1 MKKLLLIAIAAAA
14 LAGCSKGVQCK
25 CTATTATD
33 HQGRPLITYVDVD
46 WDFSCKNITKVGFER
61 QLDGELVRELQ
72 DVTCEKDQR

>member
-1 MKKLLLIAIAAAA
+1 MKKLLLIAFAAAA

-46 WDFSCKNITKVGFER
+46 WDFSCKNITKVLLFVI
-61 QLDGELVRELQ
+61 LIMVQ
-72 DVTCEKDQR
+72 DTRGGVFYESD